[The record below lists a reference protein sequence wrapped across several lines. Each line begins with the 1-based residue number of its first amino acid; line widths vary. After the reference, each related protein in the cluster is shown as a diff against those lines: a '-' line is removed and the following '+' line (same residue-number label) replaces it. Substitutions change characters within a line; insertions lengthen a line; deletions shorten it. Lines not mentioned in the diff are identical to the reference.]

1 MGKKRKTQEDGEDD
15 LPKNRQTSKIAK
27 KSEKRLIIILE
38 GAHLETCKVS
48 INSIIIIIIIIIT
61 ISILMKK
68 TTVLKKS

>member
-48 INSIIIIIIIIIT
+48 FFIKLSTSVFII
-61 ISILMKK
+61 SCAFK
-68 TTVLKKS
+68 

>member
-48 INSIIIIIIIIIT
+48 INSIIILI

-68 TTVLKKS
+68 ITVLKKC

>member
-38 GAHLETCKVS
+38 GAHLETCKVLPGGW
-48 INSIIIIIIIIIT
+48 
-61 ISILMKK
+61 ILTKIVEMRIR
-68 TTVLKKS
+68 SNG